1 MKTIIAF
8 RVLVACLLILAGMA
22 LAYAGERPY
31 DVNAYRTGTLEQ
43 VGQVR
48 HLVTEEQARRF
59 LDELHPAERANS
71 LYFLKAEPSKEL
83 P

>member
-1 MKTIIAF
+1 MKTIIVF
-8 RVLVACLLILAGMA
+8 RALVAAALMAVGTA
-22 LAYAGERPY
+22 LADERPY
-31 DVNAYRTGTLEQ
+31 DINVYRTGTLEQ

-59 LDELHPAERANS
+59 LEEMHLEERVNS
-71 LYFLKAEPSKEL
+71 LYFLQVEPSKEL